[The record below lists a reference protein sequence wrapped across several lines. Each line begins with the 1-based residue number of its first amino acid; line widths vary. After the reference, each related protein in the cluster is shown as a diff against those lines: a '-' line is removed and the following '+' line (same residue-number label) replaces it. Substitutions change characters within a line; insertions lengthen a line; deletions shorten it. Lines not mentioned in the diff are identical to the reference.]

1 MPRCYGCASGGR
13 RRVKHHDLQGPALR
27 VLPGRVRIPPD
38 LSRMNSVAFSWN
50 GLPQYAARLLAAA
63 FAENGQGSPVV
74 GSRAQVPI
82 QGVEAALGRPVH
94 WVDAARP
101 TSWAELGL
109 ETPRIFFQ
117 SGWAYPAFNA
127 LGDEVRAA
135 GGNVCLLMD
144 NNWRGDFRQWLG
156 APWFRLCQR
165 RKFAAI
171 LVPGKSGRRLARW
184 YGMPDDR
191 IWEGMYGADPKIFFN
206 GPPLAERPKRIVFV
220 GQYIGRKQC
229 LTLARA
235 FAAVAD
241 RMPGWELEMYGSG
254 PQQELIPSHPRL
266 RVNGFV
272 QPEQLG
278 ALYRSARVF
287 ALPSLTEAWGLV
299 VHEAALSGCQLFL
312 SDAVGSREDF
322 AGPANSVLFSA
333 GDVDSLQAGLL
344 RLAVMDDGELQ
355 RAQSESLRLAQS
367 QGPAVFASRVEKITR
382 HLNRQCRKHHF

>member
-1 MPRCYGCASGGR
+1 MS
-13 RRVKHHDLQGPALR
+13 Q
-27 VLPGRVRIPPD
+27 
-38 LSRMNSVAFSWN
+38 VAFSWN
-50 GLPQYAARLLAAA
+50 GLPQYAARLIAAA
-63 FAENGQGSPVV
+63 IRARGSTCSVV
-74 GSRAQVPI
+74 GSRPTVPVR
-82 QGVEAALGRPVH
+82 GVEEALGQPVR
-94 WVDAARP
+94 WVDAAKP
-101 TSWAELGL
+101 VSWKELGL
-109 ETPRIFFQ
+109 PVPAVYFQ

-135 GGNVCLLMD
+135 GGRVCLLMD

-156 APWFRLCQR
+156 APWYRLCQR

-184 YGMPDDR
+184 YGIPDDR
-191 IWEGMYGADPKIFFN
+191 IWEGMYGADPAIFFN

-220 GQYIGRKQC
+220 GQYIDRKQC
-229 LTLARA
+229 LPLARA

-241 RMPGWELEMYGSG
+241 RLPGWELEMYGSG

-299 VHEAALSGCQLFL
+299 VHEAALSGCQLLL
-312 SDAVGSREDF
+312 SDTIGSREDF
-322 AGPANSVLFSA
+322 AGPANSALFRA
-333 GDVDSLQAGLL
+333 GDVASLQAALL
-344 RLAVMDDGELQ
+344 RLAAVDDVALA
-355 RAQSESLRLAQS
+355 RAQAESVRLAQS
-367 QGPAVFASRVEKITR
+367 HGPAVFAARTAEIIGKLAGGGHITT
-382 HLNRQCRKHHF
+382 